1 MWWGLAVADRGEIVR
16 TVFDA
21 ETIAR
26 RVRELAEELGAYYP
40 TGDLILL
47 GTLKGGFIFLA
58 DLVRQIRREHEMDF
72 LVAASYG
79 MNKTSSRQVRIL
91 YDPVTPL
98 TGRHVVLVE
107 DIIDSGTTLNSLV
120 RLLEA
125 RGPASLEICAL
136 LHKRKADLVLEPRFV
151 GFDAPDEFLV
161 GYGLDYAE
169 RYRHLPFVGSL
180 NTE

>member
-1 MWWGLAVADRGEIVR
+1 MAEQVEVVR

-21 ETIAR
+21 ETIGR
-26 RVRELAEELGAYYP
+26 RVRELGEELGAYYS
-40 TGDLILL
+40 TGDLIML

-58 DLVRQIRREHEMDF
+58 DLVRQIRRAHQIDF
-72 LVAASYG
+72 VVAASYG
-79 MNKTSSRQVRIL
+79 MNRTSSRQVRIL
-91 YDPVTPL
+91 YDPATPL

-107 DIIDSGTTLNSLV
+107 DIIDSGTTLNALV
-120 RLLEA
+120 RHLEA
-125 RGPASLEICAL
+125 KDPASLEICAL
-136 LHKRKADLVLEPRFV
+136 LHKRKAELVLEPRFV
-151 GFDAPDEFLV
+151 GFDAPHEFLV

>member
-1 MWWGLAVADRGEIVR
+1 MAEPVQTIR

-21 ETIAR
+21 ETIGR
-26 RVRELAEELGAYYP
+26 RVRELGEELGAYY
-40 TGDLILL
+40 TSGDLLLL
-47 GTLKGGFIFLA
+47 GALKGGFIFLG
-58 DLVRQIRREHEMDF
+58 DLVRQIPREHQIDF

-79 MNKTSSRQVRIL
+79 RSRTSSGQVQIL
-91 YDPVTPL
+91 YDPATPL

-120 RLLEA
+120 GLLAA
-125 RGPASLEICAL
+125 RDPASLEICAL
-136 LHKRKADLVLEPRFV
+136 LHKRNAQLVLEPRFV

-169 RYRHLPFVGSL
+169 QFRHLPFVGSL
-180 NTE
+180 KME

>member
-1 MWWGLAVADRGEIVR
+1 MAEQVEVVR

-21 ETIAR
+21 ETIGR
-26 RVRELAEELGAYYP
+26 RVRELGEELGAYYK

-47 GTLKGGFIFLA
+47 GMLKGGFIFLA
-58 DLVRQIRREHEMDF
+58 DLVRQIQRAHQIDF
-72 LVAASYG
+72 VVAASYG
-79 MNKTSSRQVRIL
+79 MNMTSNRHVRIL
-91 YDPVTPL
+91 YDPATSL

-107 DIIDSGTTLNSLV
+107 DIVDSGTTLNALV

-125 RGPASLEICAL
+125 KGPASLEICAL
-136 LHKRKADLVLEPRFV
+136 LHKRKAEVVLEPRFV
-151 GFDAPDEFLV
+151 GFEAPNEFLV

>member
-1 MWWGLAVADRGEIVR
+1 MSEQVQAIR

-21 ETIAR
+21 ETIGR
-26 RVRELAEELGAYYP
+26 RVRELGEELGAYY
-40 TGDLILL
+40 TSGELLLL
-47 GTLKGGFIFLA
+47 GTLKGGFIFLG
-58 DLVRQIRREHEMDF
+58 DLVRHVRREHQIDF

-79 MNKTSSRQVRIL
+79 RSTTSSGEVRIL

-98 TGRHVVLVE
+98 QGRHVVVVE
-107 DIIDSGTTLNSLV
+107 DIIDSGTTLNILID
-120 RLLEA
+120 LLAA
-125 RGPASLEICAL
+125 REPASLEICAL

-169 RYRHLPFVGSL
+169 QFRHLPFVGSL
-180 NTE
+180 NME